1 MDILLHVSFEQ
12 VVDEKSEGDV
22 AHARKM
28 KYLHSVD
35 DLGWRHKNIYCG
47 KVLAQT
53 MADEYATAVIEKE
66 QTK

>member
-1 MDILLHVSFEQ
+1 
-12 VVDEKSEGDV
+12 
-22 AHARKM
+22 M